1 MKYFYDKLREIF
13 SCSQCLQEPEL
24 ASEAAHALQSIC
36 SVCRQ
41 HMAEHFMGLLQIL
54 EQVDKFNL
62 KPEAANGLI
71 KGVVMIISIM
81 TNSDQLSEAVE
92 KVCLIQVRVK

>member
-1 MKYFYDKLREIF
+1 MGRGVTWITQTF
-13 SCSQCLQEPEL
+13 ST
-24 ASEAAHALQSIC
+24 ASALQSIC
-36 SVCRQ
+36 SQCRN

-81 TNSDQLSEAVE
+81 TNPDQLSEAVE
-92 KVCLIQVRVK
+92 KVCVIQVTPLTSIMNQATTGSN